1 MQYITIKSLDEK
13 QNQALNE
20 ILPYIPS
27 LDASL
32 LDKVSFEKSESFS
45 LAKKEGNVVISYAK
59 EHQIYRALSL
69 LSGFVNSD
77 ADVLDQK
84 KGYGLLCYMADMSR
98 NAVYNMP
105 SAKRMIRYL
114 AMMGYDSLMLY
125 TEDTFE
131 LPGYPYFGHMRG
143 AFSKEELKEID
154 DYAFMF
160 GIEVI
165 PCIQTLAHLS
175 TAIRWPGLAQFSD
188 TPDIL
193 LVGHE
198 KTYKFIKDMFEYCKE
213 VFRSRRIN
221 IGMDEAHMLGRG
233 NYTDKFGYEPKP
245 DIMIKHLD
253 KVVEIADEVGLA
265 PMIWSDMFF
274 RMAFNGAYR
283 VREGEIA
290 QDIIDRVPEKLT
302 LIYWDYYSLDK
313 QIFTHMVDCHLKF
326 KNPIMF
332 AGGAWKWYGFA
343 PHNKF
348 SLVSTELQLDV
359 CEEKGLDNVIVTA
372 WGDNGGECS
381 QFSVLPSML
390 YYAERAYAADA
401 SEATLDV
408 RCNECFG
415 IGFDAL
421 MTMDDPNNLEGV
433 GIQLGNP
440 VNPSRYQLFND
451 PLEGLMD
458 VHGNPES
465 DPVYYAKAAEKL
477 ASLTDNKDFGYIFD
491 TLAKLCVV
499 LKSKCNLSIRIRE
512 AYKAGD
518 KVTLSAIANEEI
530 PALAIKLDNF
540 LAAFRKQWYKENKT
554 FGFGTQEIRIG
565 GLRARLV
572 STADRLNAYL
582 NGDIDVIEE
591 LEKPVLSFNGR
602 QYKEGEVTYTRQM
615 RWNENAAVGIL

>member
-1 MQYITIKSLDEK
+1 MQYIKIKSLDEK

-27 LDASL
+27 LDAAL
-32 LDKVSFEKSESFS
+32 LDKVSFEQAEKFALE
-45 LAKKEGNVVISYAK
+45 KKNGGIVISYVK
-59 EHQIYRALSL
+59 EYQIYRALSL
-69 LSGFVNSD
+69 LADFAASD
-77 ADVLDQK
+77 AEVLNQK
-84 KGYGLLCYMADMSR
+84 NGYGMLCYMADMSR

-188 TPDIL
+188 TEDIL

-198 KTYKFIKDMFEYCKE
+198 KTYQFIKDMFEYCKE

-233 NYTDKFGYEPKP
+233 RYTDKFGYEPKP

-313 QIFTHMVDCHLKF
+313 QIFTHMVNCHLKF

-348 SLVSTELQLDV
+348 SLVSTELQLDI

-381 QFSVLPSML
+381 QFSVLPSMI

-408 RCNECFG
+408 RCKECFG

-433 GIQLGNP
+433 GIQLGAP

-451 PLEGLMD
+451 PLEGLLD
-458 VHGNPES
+458 VHGNTVS

-477 ASLTDNKDFGYIFD
+477 AALTDNKDFGYIFD
-491 TLAKLCVV
+491 TLAKLCIV
-499 LKSKCNLSIRIRE
+499 LKSKCNLSVRIRE

-530 PALAIKLDNF
+530 PALTVKLDNF

-565 GLRARLV
+565 GLRARLT
-572 STADRLNAYL
+572 SAADRLNAYL
-582 NGDIDVIEE
+582 NADIDAIEE

-602 QYKEGEVTYTRQM
+602 TYNEGEVTYIRLM
-615 RWNENAAVGIL
+615 KWNDNAAVGIL

>member
-1 MQYITIKSLDEK
+1 MSEIKYIGFDEK
-13 QNQALNE
+13 QLSAVKELV
-20 ILPYIPS
+20 PYIPS
-27 LDASL
+27 FPTNDLVITAVCG
-32 LDKVSFEKSESFS
+32 DKYSVVVDGKSVTVNYVRE
-45 LAKKEGNVVISYAK
+45 Y
-59 EHQIYRALSL
+59 QIYRALTL
-69 LSGFVNSD
+69 IPEMLSSGKTVCE
-77 ADVLDQK
+77 QK
-84 KGYGLLCYMADMSR
+84 PGYGMLCYMADMSR

-233 NYTDKFGYEPKP
+233 KYTDTYGYEPKP
-245 DIMIKHLD
+245 EIMIKHLE
-253 KVVEIADEVGLA
+253 KVVEISDEVGLQ

-290 QDIIDRVPEKLT
+290 QEIIDRVPEKLI

-313 QIFTHMVDCHLKF
+313 QIFEHMVNCHLKF
-326 KNPIMF
+326 KNPIVF

-343 PHNKF
+343 PHNRF
-348 SLVSTELQLDV
+348 SLESTELQLDI
-359 CEEKGLDNVIVTA
+359 CEEKGLDNVIVTS
-372 WGDNGGECS
+372 WGDNGGEAS
-381 QFSVLPSML
+381 QFCVMPSMI
-390 YYAERAYAADA
+390 YYAERAYTNDA
-401 SEATLDV
+401 SEEALDV
-408 RCNECFG
+408 RCKACFG
-415 IGFDAL
+415 IGFNEL

-433 GIQLGNP
+433 STALGSP
-440 VNPSRYQLFND
+440 VNPCRYQLFND
-451 PLEGLMD
+451 PLEGLCD
-458 VHGNPES
+458 AHCNPES
-465 DPVYYAKAAEKL
+465 DSVYYAKAADKL
-477 ASLTDNKDFGYIFD
+477 AALASNKDFGYIFD

-499 LKSKCNLSIRIRE
+499 LKSKCDLGIRIRA
-512 AYKAGD
+512 AYKEND
-518 KVTLSAIANEEI
+518 NTTLATIANEEI
-530 PALAIKLDNF
+530 PALVIKLDNF
-540 LAAFRKQWYKENKT
+540 LAAFRKQWYIENKT

-565 GLRARLV
+565 GLRARLI
-572 STADRLNAYL
+572 STAERLNEYV
-582 NGDIDVIEE
+582 NGEIEYIEE
-591 LEKPVLSFNGR
+591 LEKPVLSLNGKV
-602 QYKEGEVTYTRQM
+602 YNEGENTYTRLM
-615 RWNENAAVGIL
+615 LWNLNASAGIL

>member
-1 MQYITIKSLDEK
+1 MKTLHFNTLNEK
-13 QNQALNE
+13 QNNALNE
-20 ILPYIPS
+20 IIAYIPGLS
-27 LDASL
+27 EEMLSN
-32 LDKVSFEKSESFS
+32 VSFEKSEKFA
-45 LAKKEGNVVISYAK
+45 LEKKDGGVTVYYSR

-69 LSGFVNSD
+69 LGEFLKSD
-77 ADVLDQK
+77 KSVLDQK
-84 KGYGLLCYMADMSR
+84 NGYGMLCLMADMSR

-175 TAIRWPGLAQFSD
+175 TAIRWPGLAQFAD

-233 NYTDKFGYEPKP
+233 RYTDKYGYDPKP

-253 KVVEIADEVGLA
+253 KVVEIATEVGMY

-274 RMAFNGAYR
+274 RMAFDGAYR

-290 QDIIDRVPEKLT
+290 QEIIDRVPENLA

-313 QIFTHMVDCHLKF
+313 PIFEHMVNCHLKF
-326 KNPIMF
+326 KNPIYF

-348 SLVSTELQLDV
+348 SLVSTELQLDI
-359 CEEKGLDNVIVTA
+359 CEDKGLDNIIVTS
-372 WGDNGGECS
+372 WGDNGGEAS
-381 QFSVLPSML
+381 QFSVLPSMI
-390 YYAERAYAADA
+390 YYAERAYTSDA
-401 SEATLDV
+401 SDEALDV
-408 RCNECFG
+408 RCKACFD
-415 IGFDAL
+415 IGFNEL
-421 MTMDDPNNLEGV
+421 MVMDEPNNLEGV
-433 GIQLGNP
+433 GISLGSP

-451 PLEGLMD
+451 PLEGLLD
-458 VHGNPES
+458 VHGNPS
-465 DPVYYAKAAEKL
+465 DSEYYAKAADKL
-477 ASLTDNKDFGYIFD
+477 AALAYNKDFGYIFD

-499 LKSKCNLSIRIRE
+499 LKSKCDLGIRIRE
-512 AYKAGD
+512 AYKANNN
-518 KVTLSAIANEEI
+518 TALSTIANEEI
-530 PALAIKLDNF
+530 PALVIKLDNF
-540 LAAFRKQWYKENKT
+540 LSAFRKQWYAENKT
-554 FGFGTQEIRIG
+554 FGFATQEIRIG
-565 GLRARLV
+565 GLRARLI
-572 STADRLNAYL
+572 STADRVNAYV
-582 NGDIDVIEE
+582 NGEISVIEE
-591 LEKPVLSFNGR
+591 LEKPVLSYNGR
-602 QYKEGEVTYTRQM
+602 EYKEGESTYIRLM
-615 RWNENAAVGIL
+615 SWGLNAAPGIL

>member
-1 MQYITIKSLDEK
+1 MQNIKIQTLNEK
-13 QNQALNE
+13 QNLAVNE
-20 ILPYIPS
+20 ILPYITS
-27 LDASL
+27 LNAEML
-32 LDKVSFEKSESFS
+32 ENVAFEQGEKFS
-45 LAKKEGNVVISYAK
+45 LEKVNGGVKISFVY
-59 EHQIYRALSL
+59 EYQIYRALTL
-69 LSGFVNSD
+69 LADFVNSD
-77 ADVLDQK
+77 KDVLDQK
-84 KGYGLLCYMADMSR
+84 NGYSLLCYMADMSR

-114 AMMGYDSLMLY
+114 AMMGYNSLMLY

-165 PCIQTLAHLS
+165 PCIQTLAHLT
-175 TAIRWPGLAQFSD
+175 TAIRWPGLKQFSD

-193 LVGHE
+193 LVGCE
-198 KTYKFIKDMFEYCKE
+198 ETYKFIRAMFDYCKE

-233 NYTDKFGYEPKP
+233 SYTDKYGYEPKP
-245 DIMIKHLD
+245 EIMLKHLD
-253 KVVEIADEVGLA
+253 RVVSIADEVGLA

-290 QDIIDRVPEKLT
+290 QDIIDRVPENLT

-332 AGGAWKWYGFA
+332 AGGAWKWSGFA
-343 PHNKF
+343 PHNSF
-348 SLVSTELQLDV
+348 SLASTELQLDV
-359 CEEKGLDNVIVTA
+359 CEEKGLDNVIVTS

-390 YYAERAYAADA
+390 YFAERAYTNDA
-401 SEATLDV
+401 SNAVLDK
-408 RCNECFG
+408 RCKECFK

-421 MTMDDPNNLEGV
+421 MTMDAPNNLEGV
-433 GIQLGNP
+433 GIQLGRP
-440 VNPSRYQLFND
+440 VNPSRYQFFND

-458 VHGNPES
+458 VHVNEKS
-465 DPVYYAKAAEKL
+465 DPEYYKKAADSLFAL
-477 ASLTDNKDFGYIFD
+477 ASDKNFGYIFD

-499 LKSKCNLSIRIRE
+499 LESKCDLSIRMRN
-512 AYKAGD
+512 AYRAGD
-518 KVTLSAIANEEI
+518 KAVLAEMASEEI
-530 PALAIKLDNF
+530 PTLIIKLDNF
-540 LAAFRKQWYKENKT
+540 LSAFRKQWYKENKT
-554 FGFGTQEIRIG
+554 FGFGNQELRIG
-565 GLRARLV
+565 GLRARLA
-572 STADRLNAYL
+572 STADRLGSYV
-582 NGDIDVIEE
+582 NGEISSIEE
-591 LEKPVLSFNGR
+591 LEKPVLSFNGHT
-602 QYKEGEVTYTRQM
+602 YEEGENRYISHMIWSQI
-615 RWNENAAVGIL
+615 AAVGLL